1 MSSRWVSGAG
11 DVASSYWVVDEVTH
25 HGHGPEA
32 LSGVAAVKRRG
43 GDDGVNLLGLTR
55 SAYLPWGRQ
64 QRWWDLQVVGLWER
78 RIPTVSSHK

>member
-1 MSSRWVSGAG
+1 M
-11 DVASSYWVVDEVTH
+11 ASLYWVVDEVTH

-32 LSGVAAVKRRG
+32 LSGVAAVKCRG
-43 GDDGVNLLGLTR
+43 GDDGINLLGLTR
-55 SAYLPWGRQ
+55 SAYSPWGRQ